1 MTDIKQLH
9 YETVTPLLKKTL
21 DMLMGEPL
29 FEPFRLVGG
38 TSLSL
43 RYGHRRS
50 DDIDLFTEAEYGS
63 LDYRTFEAYLRS
75 HFPYYHCTDTTSIVS
90 FGRSYYVG
98 QSAGEYVKVDLMYTD
113 PFIERAEVIDGIR
126 MAGTKDIAAMKMNVV
141 AQGGR
146 KKDFWD
152 LHMLLGEYSLAEMF
166 GFHARRYEWEHDEE
180 GLLMNFTDFSK
191 ADPQSDPACLLGK
204 RWKDIK
210 VDLENEANNLR
221 LVSRQD
227 IATSVVVQQP
237 RPRDIPDV
245 AAKLAKL
252 AQTPTKKGRG
262 IR

>member
-43 RYGHRRS
+43 RYGHRKS
-50 DDIDLFTEAEYGS
+50 DDIDLFTEAEYRS
-63 LDYRTFEAYLRS
+63 LDYSTFEAYLRS

-98 QSAGEYVKVDLMYTD
+98 RSAGEYVKVDLMYTD

-152 LHMLLGEYSLAEMF
+152 LHMLLDEYSLVEMF

-180 GLLMNFTDFSK
+180 ILLNKFTDFSK

-204 RWKDIK
+204 DWEKIK
-210 VDLENEANNLR
+210 YDLKKESQRMKQAQHPNIP
-221 LVSRQD
+221 V
-227 IATSVVVQQP
+227 

-245 AAKLAKL
+245 AAKLA
-252 AQTPTKKGRG
+252 AQPNKKRG
-262 IR
+262 LKR

>member
-1 MTDIKQLH
+1 
-9 YETVTPLLKKTL
+9 
-21 DMLMGEPL
+21 MLMTEPL

-43 RYGHRRS
+43 RYGHRKS
-50 DDIDLFTEAEYGS
+50 DDIDLFTDAEYGS
-63 LDYRTFEAYLRS
+63 LDYRTFEAYLRA

-152 LHMLLGEYSLAEMF
+152 LHMLLGEYSLAE
-166 GFHARRYEWEHDEE
+166 HDEE
-180 GLLMNFTDFSK
+180 VLLNNFTDFSK
-191 ADPQSDPACLLGK
+191 ADPQSDPDYLLGK
-204 RWKDIK
+204 QWKDIK
-210 VDLENEANNLR
+210 VDLKNEAKNLR
-221 LVSRQD
+221 LMSRQD
-227 IATSVVVQQP
+227 VATSVVVQQP

-245 AAKLAKL
+245 AAKLAKR
-252 AQTPTKKGRG
+252 AETSQKKGRG